1 MILSGNIEHL
11 KKWLCP
17 CPQRAFG
24 AWHQNGPLFLCDLKC
39 DPRTLWLLEFS
50 ESKENKVDEGNILFS
65 SLMGDFIA
73 FVFLKKRQVL
83 AWTCIFCTL
92 GLDWHIPSCYCQSD
106 KYIFR
111 QFMKYFS
118 FLKKQEVI
126 LVCQM
131 TYKMAFE
138 SCVISSL
145 WLLLSCALRKEKEG
159 RLKYWLVFCDWGFF
173 LRTLQLLV
181 AYWKVYQN
189 LFTFHRFQLNKSLVF
204 LK

>member
-1 MILSGNIEHL
+1 MKETFYSLHSWGTLLPLSSWRKDKYWPGH
-11 KKWLCP
+11 
-17 CPQRAFG
+17 
-24 AWHQNGPLFLCDLKC
+24 
-39 DPRTLWLLEFS
+39 
-50 ESKENKVDEGNILFS
+50 VY
-65 SLMGDFIA
+65 
-73 FVFLKKRQVL
+73 FVP
-83 AWTCIFCTL
+83 L
-92 GLDWHIPSCYCQSD
+92 GLIGTFQAVIVNQINTYLDNLWNTSHS
-106 KYIFR
+106 
-111 QFMKYFS
+111 
-118 FLKKQEVI
+118 LKSKKSSWYVR
-126 LVCQM
+126 L

-145 WLLLSCALRKEKEG
+145 WLLLSCALTKEKEG